1 MKWIERIYY
10 RPSTKAYDLTMY
22 VCSECGYE
30 HSYDA
35 ETGISEYKYCP
46 NCGSKEE
53 IKNNFKE
60 KKYEST
66 ENK

>member
-53 IKNNFKE
+53 T
-60 KKYEST
+60 KK
-66 ENK
+66 